1 MAKENNP
8 KNTPVFIDV
17 ITSIAVDAANG
28 VEGIHLLDS
37 SKSKKSCNVYFLE
50 NDKVTLDL
58 YVNVDAGFIIP
69 NVVADLQDKIKTAI
83 ENTTKFIVSSINVQI
98 MTVLI
103 ND

>member
-1 MAKENNP
+1 MAKETNS

-17 ITSIAVDAANG
+17 ITSIAVDAASG
-28 VEGIHLLDS
+28 AEGIHLLES
-37 SKSKKSCNVYFLE
+37 SKSKKTCNVYFLE

-58 YVNVDAGFIIP
+58 YVNVDFGYVVP

-98 MTVLI
+98 MTVLL